1 MEGREG
7 GKKEARKE
15 GRRDLGHFK
24 IPDPSSNTLEVARF
38 GFR

>member
-15 GRRDLGHFK
+15 GRRDPGHFK
-24 IPDPSSNTLEVARF
+24 IPAPSSNTFEIARF
-38 GFR
+38 GVR